1 MDIQLRVDNISDFVG
16 SRRAVWRSYS
26 GVGLFTQGLLAT
38 NLKLLT
44 KRNIKAMA
52 SPGGSSICQSMTSS
66 AITRVYTRSCCEI
79 DTWLTTDGDG
89 ARAAGLKERKH
100 LPDITKDSIFCRA
113 SEARDV
119 IHGACR
125 PSVSPV
131 WKRRGSSGSLLFLAL
146 PDMTFPRS
154 NLPTMLPV
162 CLRGWTDER

>member
-52 SPGGSSICQSMTSS
+52 SPGGSSICRSMTSP

-79 DTWLTTDGDG
+79 DTWLTTEGVM
-89 ARAAGLKERKH
+89 ALPRRAEDPEKERKH
-100 LPDITKDSIFCRA
+100 LPDRTEDSIFLP
-113 SEARDV
+113 SER
-119 IHGACR
+119 GGGCNTR
-125 PSVSPV
+125 SVSSVRFARLEETELIKKFVISRP
-131 WKRRGSSGSLLFLAL
+131 A
-146 PDMTFPRS
+146 
-154 NLPTMLPV
+154 
-162 CLRGWTDER
+162 